1 MKKKSRRKWETTG
14 LVAGSLLWSLGSV
27 GIWIFWEF
35 LLGNGGLLLGV
46 FMPFLLLAWWC
57 VGPVLF
63 VVGIFRLI
71 QRQRGAV
78 LLLLNVLF
86 PVLVWGIFKDTMP
99 KIRWEHE
106 KAAMLHQLQEAQAQ
120 PFDSLPLAPHARKDG
135 AFDVR
140 LVSPNFRLSRDQ
152 AGHIRASF
160 VRFRMGLDNG
170 VAYVY
175 DPQDKLTAEIF
186 AKNGKTEYA
195 TTGLGWALSGFGV
208 LSGITPLGDHWYRC
222 GFT

>member
-1 MKKKSRRKWETTG
+1 MKEKNHQKRQASWLT
-14 LVAGSLLWSLGSV
+14 VGSLLWGLGSV
-27 GIWIFWEF
+27 GIWVFWEYLF
-35 LLGNGGLLLGV
+35 GLESRTFIPLT
-46 FMPFLLLAWWC
+46 PFLLLAWWC
-57 VGPVLF
+57 VGPALF
-63 VVGIFRLI
+63 VVGIVRLI
-71 QRQRGAV
+71 KKQRGAV
-78 LLLLNVLF
+78 LLLLNILF
-86 PVLVWGIFKDTMP
+86 PLMIWGIFKDTMP
-99 KIRWEHE
+99 KMRWERE
-106 KAAMLHQLQEAQAQ
+106 KAAMMRQLQEAQAR

-175 DPQDKLTAEIF
+175 DPQDKLSAEIF

-195 TTGLGWALSGFGV
+195 TTGLGWALSGFGI

-222 GFT
+222 NFT

>member
-1 MKKKSRRKWETTG
+1 MDEKKRQKRQAAW
-14 LVAGSLLWSLGSV
+14 LAIGSLLWGLGSV
-27 GIWIFWEF
+27 GIWVFWEF
-35 LLGNGGLLLGV
+35 LLGLE
-46 FMPFLLLAWWC
+46 
-57 VGPVLF
+57 
-63 VVGIFRLI
+63 RLT
-71 QRQRGAV
+71 
-78 LLLLNVLF
+78 F
-86 PVLVWGIFKDTMP
+86 
-99 KIRWEHE
+99 
-106 KAAMLHQLQEAQAQ
+106 
-120 PFDSLPLAPHARKDG
+120 PHARNMRTDG

-195 TTGLGWALSGFGV
+195 TTGLGWALSGFGI